1 MAIAIVAVALAVSL
15 WAGVA
20 VDLGRRAIAL
30 EDAKEKRRASDEV
43 MALAVAL
50 DRRVERLEK
59 ADRDVAKVMSGGRR

>member
-1 MAIAIVAVALAVSL
+1 MAIAI
-15 WAGVA
+15 
-20 VDLGRRAIAL
+20 DLGRRAIAL

-59 ADRDVAKVMSGGRR
+59 ADRDVAKVMGGRR